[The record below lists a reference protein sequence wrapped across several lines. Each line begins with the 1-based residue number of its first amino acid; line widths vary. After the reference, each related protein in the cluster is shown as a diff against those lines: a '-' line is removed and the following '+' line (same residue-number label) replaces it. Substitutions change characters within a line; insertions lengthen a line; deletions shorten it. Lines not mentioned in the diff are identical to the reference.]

1 LLPPAAEARVGFVA
15 SGRVDPVGPMVPRVG
30 RCGFGGRALID
41 VPVAG
46 VFVCW
51 LPVSVPVTA
60 LLLTP
65 PASPPPCATAVA
77 APVIN
82 NDATPRNRIVF
93 VMEVFVI
100 KIAPAMLG

>member
-1 LLPPAAEARVGFVA
+1 MVLRVGGAVLVAAHSCRTGRRGVRLLASRLSACHGLAAE
-15 SGRVDPVGPMVPRVG
+15 
-30 RCGFGGRALID
+30 
-41 VPVAG
+41 
-46 VFVCW
+46 
-51 LPVSVPVTA
+51 
-60 LLLTP
+60 P